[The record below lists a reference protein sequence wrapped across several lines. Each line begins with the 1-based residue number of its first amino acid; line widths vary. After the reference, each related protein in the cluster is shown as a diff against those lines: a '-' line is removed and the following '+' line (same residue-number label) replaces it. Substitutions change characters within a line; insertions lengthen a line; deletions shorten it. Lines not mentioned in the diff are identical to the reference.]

1 MREMIETI
9 DNDGFG
15 LGRHQATGVLSL
27 LARLDPDDAADI
39 YVSNAWDCLL
49 EYRTSLAIEA

>member
-1 MREMIETI
+1 MIETT

-15 LGRHQATGVLSL
+15 LARHQATGVLSL

-49 EYRTSLAIEA
+49 EYRTSLSIEV